1 MSGNAKFRWFFL
13 APIAVAL
20 LVVASPASAKD
31 DLIADVYFDDGS
43 VLHDAK
49 FTPKDSLESSI
60 KVKHENE
67 FFHLDFKDLKTIE
80 FDVKPI
86 NNNIRIKIKT
96 KIGVVIN
103 DSFSMPAEPL
113 HQTQRAIGYYL
124 CKPRWF
130 KFKSKV
136 TGKEISH
143 QYEITNLEEG
153 SYKCRYKKHET
164 KAISSI
170 VFKDGIEKKTEKK
183 LTQPTN
189 VPPLLAAQMLSDLP
203 EKTTREK
210 NKLSS
215 EEELAK
221 KMTNY
226 YKNASD
232 QEIDKFII
240 GLTNAK
246 KKVLPQKLNKAI
258 TLYKVEYIKDGNVVG
273 YAYEVNA
280 DNLGLTEKELVAGKQ
295 NLTYSLREH
304 HKRYFCTSPTIRME
318 LDIGIDFFIN
328 IISENSNNLGS
339 YQISKGDC
347 IN

>member
-1 MSGNAKFRWFFL
+1 MRPLKLFIPAFLFFL
-13 APIAVAL
+13 ITSGSFV
-20 LVVASPASAKD
+20 ASAKD
-31 DLIADVYFDDGS
+31 FLIVDVHFDDGS
-43 VLHDAK
+43 LLSNVK
-49 FTPKDSLESSI
+49 FQSKNFYDTRI

-67 FFHLDFKDLKTIE
+67 ISTLHFADLKSIE
-80 FDVKPI
+80 FVAEPAKVI
-86 NNNIRIKIKT
+86 LKIKT
-96 KIGVVIN
+96 KTGIVVN
-103 DSFSMPAEPL
+103 DLFSIPEGSKLRGDMFCLPRSFS
-113 HQTQRAIGYYL
+113 
-124 CKPRWF
+124 F
-130 KFKSKV
+130 VSKL
-136 TGKEISH
+136 TGKTVTKS
-143 QYEITNLEEG
+143 YRITRLIPGNYDTC
-153 SYKCRYKKHET
+153 SYKLGET

-304 HKRYFCTSPTIRME
+304 HKKYFCTSPTIRME
-318 LDIGIDFFIN
+318 LDIGINFFIN

>member
-1 MSGNAKFRWFFL
+1 
-13 APIAVAL
+13 
-20 LVVASPASAKD
+20 
-31 DLIADVYFDDGS
+31 
-43 VLHDAK
+43 
-49 FTPKDSLESSI
+49 
-60 KVKHENE
+60 
-67 FFHLDFKDLKTIE
+67 
-80 FDVKPI
+80 
-86 NNNIRIKIKT
+86 
-96 KIGVVIN
+96 VIN
-103 DSFSMPAEPL
+103 DSFSLDGDGIQDE
-113 HQTQRAIGYYL
+113 QRGIRYYL
-124 CKPRWF
+124 CRPRWF
-130 KFKSKV
+130 TFKSKV

-304 HKRYFCTSPTIRME
+304 HKKYFCTSPTIRME
-318 LDIGIDFFIN
+318 LDIGINFFIN